1 MHNPHFYQLS
11 QETRERVMNERAS
24 RGLST
29 ASASGVPFAE
39 GAQGGGGLRGGA
51 EECPLVDPL
60 CVEFYSAEFHALIE
74 GEQNEI
80 RSDIRN
86 AHRMVSHYEHNSLV
100 DVNARLD
107 EFQRVGREKM
117 VRKERIVYLRGGR
130 CAAPEEQLRWSRGPL
145 YPTTT
150 TKNRK

>member
-1 MHNPHFYQLS
+1 MNVIAYGFLHLVY
-11 QETRERVMNERAS
+11 RV
-24 RGLST
+24 
-29 ASASGVPFAE
+29 
-39 GAQGGGGLRGGA
+39 
-51 EECPLVDPL
+51 
-60 CVEFYSAEFHALIE
+60 
-74 GEQNEI
+74 NEI

-130 CAAPEEQLRWSRGPL
+130 CAAPED
-145 YPTTT
+145 
-150 TKNRK
+150 